1 MQIRLSLKILGAFV
15 LFTLLTASMILVS
28 VQYFSERNF
37 HTYLRER
44 ENRII
49 TNLLP
54 KIEQV
59 YAQDGSWEIFQTRPR
74 RWQWFIRTGG
84 RMPRR
89 WRDQREL
96 NTPKS
101 AVGSPTIERATDEP
115 APSQN
120 NVQSRQADVGND
132 RLKDPAALRQT
143 IDLMQLARRLTLFDA
158 RTAYIC
164 GIPEMSAIE
173 DMHPLKV
180 DGRTV
185 GWLGVDIS
193 GALIYPVDKAFM
205 QRQVQILIW
214 VGVII
219 LIIGCALAV
228 GFSKHLVA
236 PINRLADASRKLGQR
251 RFDTRIPV
259 TNREDELGQLAG
271 AFNAMAANLERYVRR
286 QHQWLRDISHELRTP
301 LSVLLGEIEAVQDG
315 VRPITP
321 EAVASLHAEVSHL
334 INIVSDL
341 HELSRAEADG
351 FTLELAPVTP
361 ATVLAQVL
369 ELFEHRLGETGINL
383 TCDLSA
389 VAGCKVM
396 GDGERLH
403 QLFTNLLHNVLNHAV
418 GADRLTITARVTRG
432 RLELVFADNGPGV
445 PAEALDRLF
454 DRLFRVDPSRSRNT
468 GGSGIGLSVCQTIVE
483 GHGGTISA
491 ANGSSSNAETASHTR
506 SAYGTQHARM
516 SGLSIKVSLPV
527 LPASA
532 APFPLPRPRRK
543 P

>member
-1 MQIRLSLKILGAFV
+1 MQIRLSLKITGAFV

-28 VQYFSERNF
+28 VRYFSERNF

-59 YAQDGSWEIFQTRPR
+59 YALEGNWEIFQSKPR
-74 RWQWFIRTGG
+74 RWQWFIRSGG

-89 WRDQREL
+89 LRDQRR
-96 NTPKS
+96 
-101 AVGSPTIERATDEP
+101 GDTDEP
-115 APSQN
+115 TSHDNGAGTPTTETAPTRTESQSN
-120 NVQSRQADVGND
+120 QADTRRDG
-132 RLKDPAALRQT
+132 LQDPAALRQT
-143 IDLMQLARRLTLFDA
+143 IDLMQLARRLSLFDA

-173 DMHPLKV
+173 DMHPLTM
-180 DGRTV
+180 DGHTV
-185 GWLGVDIS
+185 GWLGVDVS

-259 TNREDELGQLAG
+259 TNRDDELGQLAG

-301 LSVLLGEIEAVQDG
+301 LAVLLGEIEAVQDG

-321 EAVASLHAEVSHL
+321 DAVASLHSEVSHL
-334 INIVSDL
+334 IAIVSDL
-341 HELSRAEADG
+341 HELARAEADG
-351 FTLELAPVTP
+351 FTLELAPLAPTQ
-361 ATVLAQVL
+361 VLSKVL
-369 ELFEHRLGETGINL
+369 ELFEHRLGETGITL
-383 TCDLSA
+383 TSDLAA
-389 VAGCKVM
+389 VKKYKVM

-403 QLFTNLLHNVLNHAV
+403 QLFTNLIHNVLRHAV
-418 GADRLTITARVTRG
+418 EADRLIIGCRRNG
-432 RLELVFADNGPGV
+432 KHLEIVFSDNGPGV
-445 PAEALDRLF
+445 PEEAVAHLF
-454 DRLFRVDPSRSRNT
+454 DRLFRVDPSRARTT

-483 GHGGTISA
+483 GHGGTIAA
-491 ANGSSSNAETASHTR
+491 ANRPAPAK
-506 SAYGTQHARM
+506 
-516 SGLSIKVSLPV
+516 GLTITVHLPL
-527 LPASA
+527 LPPSA

-543 P
+543 K

>member
-1 MQIRLSLKILGAFV
+1 
-15 LFTLLTASMILVS
+15 MILVS

-49 TNLLP
+49 ANLLP

-59 YAQDGSWEIFQTRPR
+59 YAQDGSWEVFQTRPR

-96 NTPKS
+96 KS
-101 AVGSPTIERATDEP
+101 AVGTPTTERAIDEP

-120 NVQSRQADVGND
+120 KIRSRQADVGND
-132 RLKDPAALRQT
+132 GLQDPAALRQT
-143 IDLMQLARRLTLFDA
+143 IDLMQLARRVTLFDA

-173 DMHPLKV
+173 DMHPLTV

-185 GWLGVDIS
+185 GWLGVDVS
-193 GALIYPVDKAFM
+193 GALTYPVDKAFM

-351 FTLELAPVTP
+351 FTLELTPVTP

-389 VAGCKVM
+389 AADCKVM

-403 QLFTNLLHNVLNHAV
+403 QLFTNLLHNVLSHAV
-418 GADRLTITARVTRG
+418 GADRLTITARVARD

-491 ANGSSSNAETASHTR
+491 ATGSPSE
-506 SAYGTQHARM
+506 
-516 SGLSIKVSLPV
+516 GLAITVSLPV
-527 LPASA
+527 LTASA